1 MSRKRALVI
10 DDEPDIRELL
20 EITLGRM
27 QINTDSVDSV
37 QRAKDHLEDI
47 EKEILSSALETA
59 KWNRTQAA
67 KNLGISFRS
76 LRYRLRKLGL
86 DED

>member
-37 QRAKDHLEDI
+37 QRAKTTWI
-47 EKEILSSALETA
+47 KPSTTCA
-59 KWNRTQAA
+59 
-67 KNLGISFRS
+67 
-76 LRYRLRKLGL
+76 
-86 DED
+86 